1 MTRFKMIAL
10 CAVELLLFI
19 SCCLFAPARSAV
31 GTAEGKFNSLRSLN
45 TGCLIYF
52 RRSTRVLQTTHCVD
66 MSVVIT
72 VLLRV
77 SVRENSPSHHANLDQ
92 LS

>member
-10 CAVELLLFI
+10 SAVELLLFI
-19 SCCLFAPARSAV
+19 SCCLFAPARSR
-31 GTAEGKFNSLRSLN
+31 EGKFNSLRSLN

-52 RRSTRVLQTTHCVD
+52 RRSTRVLQTAHYVD

-72 VLLRV
+72 VLMHV
-77 SVRENSPSHHANLDQ
+77 SVRETITVYTPTKCHSGFNS
-92 LS
+92 